1 MYTMSRVK
9 RIRHESIE
17 MGWTTNSECTDMIVS
32 ESIRFVL
39 PEYYPF
45 KPPILMI
52 GNVSHVQY
60 LKQEYTRLF
69 PIIQRRK
76 YLLPC
81 ICCSSLLCSWSPC
94 MKCNEV
100 YQEYTRYR
108 QQVHY
113 IEGLEYIY
121 PWFNDLV
128 LDKISTFL
136 L

>member
-1 MYTMSRVK
+1 MSRAK
-9 RIRHESIE
+9 RLKYESNE
-17 MGWTTNSECTDMIVS
+17 TGWTTNPEYTELIVS

-45 KPPILMI
+45 KPPTLMI
-52 GNVSHVQY
+52 HDVSHIQY

-69 PIIQRRK
+69 PIIKHRK
-76 YLLPC
+76 YPVPC

-94 MKCNEV
+94 MKCNEL
-100 YQEYTRYR
+100 YHEYTRYR
-108 QQVHY
+108 QQLHY
-113 IEGLEYIY
+113 IEGLECVYVLV
-121 PWFNDLV
+121 NDLI